1 MLRPEFAVKRFGER
15 YDRAEVDA
23 LIDKLLATVN
33 RTTTPSVTVED
44 LRSAAFRTPL
54 LGPGYSA
61 QEVDDFLTDAEQW
74 MPDRP
79 AVRPMPT
86 GQHREGPLFT
96 PVRIREGYSF
106 EDVDEFVERVMAT
119 VNGEP
124 VKRPVTVRELRKVRF
139 TPVRL
144 SEGYDVE
151 EVDNWL
157 DQAERWLTGED

>member
-1 MLRPEFAVKRFGER
+1 VLRPEFAVKRLGER

-23 LIDKLLATVN
+23 LVDQVIATVN
-33 RTTTPSVTVED
+33 RTTTPSVTVEE

-61 QEVDDFLTDAEQW
+61 EEVDDFLADAEQW

-79 AVRPMPT
+79 VARPAAT
-86 GQHREGPLFT
+86 GKQRQGPLFT
-96 PVRIREGYSF
+96 PVRLREGY
-106 EDVDEFVERVMAT
+106 ETAQVDEFIDRVMAT
-119 VNGEP
+119 VNGQP
-124 VKRPVTVRELRKVRF
+124 VDRPVTVRELRKVQF

-151 EVDNWL
+151 EVDDWL
-157 DQAERWLTGED
+157 DQAERWLTGQD

>member
-1 MLRPEFAVKRFGER
+1 MLRPEFAVKRLGER
-15 YDRAEVDA
+15 YDRAEVDEFVER
-23 LIDKLLATVN
+23 ILATAN

-61 QEVDDFLTDAEQW
+61 REVDDFLTDAENW
-74 MPDRP
+74 LPDRP
-79 AVRPMPT
+79 VVRQGPT
-86 GQHREGPLFT
+86 GQRREPPLFT
-96 PVRIREGYSF
+96 PVRLREGYSF

-124 VKRPVTVRELRKVRF
+124 VKRPVTVRELRKVQF

-144 SEGYDVE
+144 AEGYDVE
-151 EVDNWL
+151 EVDDWL
-157 DQAERWLTGED
+157 DEAERWLTGQD